1 MSCDIDDSLYSR
13 QRCVLGENAMKRM
26 CKSKV
31 FLHGLGGVGIE
42 IAKNLVLAGV
52 GELIIQD
59 RSLCSEQDLGTQ
71 FYVDEYSV
79 RGSKTRA
86 EASLDRLTALNPYVR
101 ITLETGDVTD
111 IRCPLSEPA
120 NKNILK
126 PLVDEGSSTKVD
138 CLILTQ
144 CSLQKATLLDLF
156 CRAYDI
162 KFIYTDIYG
171 TFGNLFCDFGSDFT
185 VLTQDDEPCR
195 EFFIGKIEKINDE
208 ELLITVLGDRRHH
221 LENNDV
227 IRFTELKNLPVLNE
241 REFPIRV
248 KSPSELI
255 IKTSIKDIQFPYSDG
270 GIVLQVKKPQVYT
283 FETMLEQLKSPKL
296 MCVDFSEPEEGNLL
310 HLTYLT
316 LMRFNVE
323 TGRYPKPWDENDWNL
338 FRDQL
343 FTLHKLQMGNPI
355 KIDESLVKR
364 LAFASQGQL
373 APLSAVFGGIA
384 AQEAMKAIT
393 FTFTP
398 INQWLYIH
406 CASIVPLE
414 VNTQSNEFQNY
425 LSSRYAALIQCI
437 GVSNLQKIHNLSVF
451 MVGCGAI
458 GCELLKNLALLGVAT
473 AGSNDDDLHS
483 ANNVTDSNQHQYCY
497 RHHQYEQQENNNQF
511 TYNTTLDTSLMSH
524 ANVDDRDH
532 HQTLSHSAVDGQ
544 QEHGNSPYPNDQ
556 LTNNSETIVKSII
569 SHQVSTSQRQS
580 IKSVLSE
587 SIINNRCP
595 NIIVTDPDHI
605 EKSNLNRQF
614 LFQSCHIGLSKSQI
628 ACDTAKRINP
638 NISVRAMCDKFWPN
652 TEKTIFTDEFLLQA
666 TKYSNYKQGI
676 TSPSILNT
684 SSYKHG
690 IVLAALDCVPTRRY
704 LDSRCV
710 TMHLPLIESGTLGTK
725 GHVQVILPDITESY
739 NSQMDDD
746 VHNNNDVDGNGNID
760 SQVNTIPYCTLKSF
774 PTLPIHC
781 IEWAR
786 EKFASQFTLKPMK
799 LQTFL
804 QAWNL
809 KQCEYVDS
817 NHGEQTSKQQTHQL
831 ISDLTF
837 LMHLCNDIATNCT
850 TTTTTTTDNDNSS
863 NNNSNVIVTSKMYS
877 NDKILMKNWIERI
890 NLLQDQLNPNI
901 GRFLCSRPSTWNQCL
916 YLARDK
922 FQHYFNH
929 KARQLLHSFPIDTK
943 LSNGTPFW
951 QFPKRP
957 PKSIEF
963 SITDP
968 LHQIFVISYARL
980 LAAQL
985 SIQVPQSCFSSSTS
999 LSDSF
1004 TRLNYGSTEL
1014 VNYLHEVFINYIPPM
1029 FTPSNKHIVIDENE
1043 MKPQQ
1048 TTTSTSPSKLS
1059 LPKDSDPTITSMKR
1073 IIFNNPSL
1081 NNDDK
1086 DLTIKEI
1093 CLNESFLKMC
1103 TNILES
1109 LSKPE
1114 KFKVIS
1120 SCQSVTFEK
1129 DDDNLAHV
1137 DFVMSAANL
1146 RATMYSLP
1154 ITARH
1159 VVKRIAGRI
1168 VPAIA
1173 TTTATVAGLVCLELL
1188 KYVINNNQYD
1198 DDDHVG
1204 SFTSEKEI
1212 NTLAATTTPI
1222 NNCEQRLVQLKS
1234 RNSFLNLALP
1244 VILFSE
1250 PGLCRQTRLPNG
1262 KYFSLW
1268 DRWTIRPCK
1277 QVDKYRLTDF
1287 IDQIKNEWNLV
1298 VSLITQGNRMVYMR
1312 HFPMHKSRLNE
1323 IFINL
1328 LHYSPMDGHTDLM
1341 VAYESDHIKPN
1352 NDHSH
1357 DNNDDDCIQGP
1368 TIRFEF

>member
-1 MSCDIDDSLYSR
+1 MSYDIDDSLYSR
-13 QRCVLGENAMKRM
+13 QRCVLGENAMIRM

-42 IAKNLVLAGV
+42 IAKSLILAGV

-59 RSLCSEQDLGTQ
+59 QSLCCEQDLGTQ
-71 FYVDEYSV
+71 FCVDQCSV
-79 RGSKTRA
+79 KASKTRA

-101 ITLETGDVTD
+101 ITLKTGNVTD
-111 IRCPLSEPA
+111 IRCPLSDPA
-120 NKNILK
+120 NKTILK

-138 CLILTQ
+138 CLVLTK
-144 CSLQKATLLDLF
+144 CSLQQATLLDLF
-156 CRAYDI
+156 CRAHDI

-171 TFGNLFCDFGSDFT
+171 VFGNLFCDFGSDFT

-208 ELLITVLGDRRHH
+208 ELLITVLGNHRHH

-227 IRFTELKNLPVLNE
+227 IRFTELKNVPMLNE

-255 IKTSIKDIQFPYSDG
+255 ITTSIKDIQFPYSDG
-270 GIVLQVKKPQVYT
+270 GFVLQVKKPQVHT
-283 FETMLEQLKSPKL
+283 FETMLEQIKDPKL
-296 MCVDFSEPEEGNLL
+296 MCVDFSKPEEGNLL

-343 FTLHKLQMGNPI
+343 FTIQKLQMPI
-355 KIDESLVKR
+355 EINESLVKR
-364 LAFASQGQL
+364 LTFASQGQL
-373 APLSAVFGGIA
+373 APLCAIFGGIA

-414 VNTQSNEFQNY
+414 INTKSNEFQNY
-425 LSSRYAALIQCI
+425 LSSRYADLVQCI

-483 ANNVTDSNQHQYCY
+483 ANNVTDSNQHQYG
-497 RHHQYEQQENNNQF
+497 QQENNKQF
-511 TYNTTLDTSLMSH
+511 TYTTALDTSLMSH
-524 ANVDDRDH
+524 ENDDVEDD
-532 HQTLSHSAVDGQ
+532 HQTLSHSEVDSQ
-544 QEHGNSPYPNDQ
+544 QFIHSNSSYPEDK
-556 LTNNSETIVKSII
+556 LTDNSETNVKSII
-569 SHQVSTSQRQS
+569 SHQVSISQRQS
-580 IKSVLSE
+580 IKSVQSE
-587 SIINNRCP
+587 SINSMFNMSCP
-595 NIIVTDPDHI
+595 NITVTDPDHI

-628 ACDTAKRINP
+628 ACDTVKRINP
-638 NISVRAMCDKFWPN
+638 SISVRAMGDKFWPN
-652 TEKTIFTDEFLLQA
+652 TEKSIFTDEFLLQA
-666 TKYSNYKQGI
+666 TKCSNYKQGI
-676 TSPSILNT
+676 TS
-684 SSYKHG
+684 SSFSSSHKHG

-710 TMHLPLIESGTLGTK
+710 TLHLPLIESGTLGTK

-739 NSQMDDD
+739 NSQMDD
-746 VHNNNDVDGNGNID
+746 NNDIDGNGNID

-804 QAWNL
+804 QVWNF
-809 KQCEYVDS
+809 QQNDS
-817 NHGEQTSKQQTHQL
+817 MNSYHGEQTLQKQTHQL
-831 ISDLTF
+831 ISDLIF
-837 LMHLCNDIATNCT
+837 LMDLCNENTPTNST
-850 TTTTTTTDNDNSS
+850 TTTTTTTDNNNS
-863 NNNSNVIVTSKMYS
+863 SNVIVTSKIYA
-877 NDKILMKNWIERI
+877 NDKILMKNWIERM
-890 NLLQDQLNPNI
+890 NLLQDQLSPNI
-901 GRFLCSRPSTWNQCL
+901 GRFLCSRPSTWNECL

-943 LSNGTPFW
+943 LSDGSPFW

-957 PKSIEF
+957 PKSIEY

-968 LHQIFVISYARL
+968 LHQTFVISYARL

-985 SIQVPQSCFSSSTS
+985 SIQVPQSCFSISNSLSSSTS
-999 LSDSF
+999 PLDFS
-1004 TRLNYGSTEL
+1004 TLLNYGSTEL
-1014 VNYLHEVFINYIPPM
+1014 VNYLQEVFVNYIPPI
-1029 FTPSNKHIVIDENE
+1029 FTPSNKHIVTDENE
-1043 MKPQQ
+1043 PKPQQ
-1048 TTTSTSPSKLS
+1048 TITSTSPS
-1059 LPKDSDPTITSMKR
+1059 LPKDNDHTIMSMKR
-1073 IIFNNPSL
+1073 IIFSNPSL
-1081 NNDDK
+1081 NDD
-1086 DLTIKEI
+1086 DGDDDSTIKEI

-1109 LSKPE
+1109 LGKPE

-1137 DFVMSAANL
+1137 DFVTSAANL

-1198 DDDHVG
+1198 VNGGHVG
-1204 SFTSEKEI
+1204 SFASEEEI
-1212 NTLAATTTPI
+1212 STMTATTTTI
-1222 NNCEQRLVQLKS
+1222 NDPEQRLIQLKS

-1244 VILFSE
+1244 ILLFSE
-1250 PGLCRQTRLPNG
+1250 PGLCRQIRLPNG

-1268 DRWTIRPCK
+1268 DRWIIRPCK
-1277 QVDKYRLTDF
+1277 SIDKYRLTDF
-1287 IDQIKNEWNLV
+1287 IDQIKNDFNLV
-1298 VSLITQGNRMVYMR
+1298 VSLITQGNRMVYMH
-1312 HFPMHKSRLNE
+1312 HFPMHKSRFNE

-1328 LHYSPMDGHTDLM
+1328 LNYSPMDSHIDLM
-1341 VAYESDHIKPN
+1341 VAYESDHMKMN

-1357 DNNDDDCIQGP
+1357 GNNDDDGGCIQGP
-1368 TIRFEF
+1368 TIRFQL

>member
-26 CKSKV
+26 CKSRV

-42 IAKNLVLAGV
+42 IAKNLILAGV
-52 GELIIQD
+52 GELIVQD
-59 RSLCSEQDLGTQ
+59 GSLCSKQDLGTQ
-71 FYVDEYSV
+71 FYVDDHSV
-79 RGSKTRA
+79 KGSETRA

-111 IRCPLSEPA
+111 IRCPLSDPA
-120 NKNILK
+120 NNNILK
-126 PLVDEGSSTKVD
+126 TLVGEGSSMKVD

-144 CSLQKATLLDLF
+144 CSLKKATLLDLF

-171 TFGNLFCDFGSDFT
+171 AFGNLFCDFGSDFT

-208 ELLITVLGDRRHH
+208 ELLVTVLGDRRHH

-227 IRFTELKNLPVLNE
+227 IRFTELKNLPMLNE

-255 IKTSIKDIQFPYSDG
+255 ITTSIKDIQFPYSDG

-283 FETMLEQLKSPKL
+283 FETMLEQLKYPKL

-316 LMRFNVE
+316 LMKFNTE

-343 FTLHKLQMGNPI
+343 FTLHKLQMVNPI
-355 KIDESLVKR
+355 KINESLVKR

-373 APLSAVFGGIA
+373 APLCAVFGGIA

-414 VNTQSNEFQNY
+414 ISTKSNEFQNY

-437 GVSNLQKIHNLSVF
+437 GVLNLQKIHNLSIF

-483 ANNVTDSNQHQYCY
+483 ANNISDSNQRQYCY
-497 RHHQYEQQENNNQF
+497 RRDQYEQQENNNQF
-511 TYNTTLDTSLMSH
+511 TCTTALDTLLMSH
-524 ANVDDRDH
+524 ENDGDH
-532 HQTLSHSAVDGQ
+532 HQTLSNSAVDGQ
-544 QEHGNSPYPNDQ
+544 QQHCNSPYPNDK
-556 LTNNSETIVKSII
+556 LTNNSETIVQSII
-569 SHQVSTSQRQS
+569 SHQVSTSHRQS
-580 IKSVLSE
+580 IKSVQSE
-587 SIINNRCP
+587 SIMNNRCP
-595 NIIVTDPDHI
+595 TITVTDPDHI

-638 NISVRAMCDKFWPN
+638 NISIRAMCDKFWPN
-652 TEKTIFTDEFLLQA
+652 TEKSIFTDEFLLQA
-666 TKYSNYKQGI
+666 IKCSNYKQGI
-676 TSPSILNT
+676 TSSSILNT
-684 SSYKHG
+684 SSYKQQG
-690 IVLAALDCVPTRRY
+690 IVLAALDCIPTRRY

-710 TMHLPLIESGTLGTK
+710 TLHLPLIESGTLGTK

-746 VHNNNDVDGNGNID
+746 IVHNNSDIDGNGNID

-809 KQCEYVDS
+809 EQCEYVDS
-817 NHGEQTSKQQTHQL
+817 YHGEQTSKQQTHQL

-837 LMHLCNDIATNCT
+837 LMHLCNDTIHDIPTNCT
-850 TTTTTTTDNDNSS
+850 TTTTTTTTTDNSNSSS
-863 NNNSNVIVTSKMYS
+863 NNNNNVIVTSKMYS

-901 GRFLCSRPSTWNQCL
+901 GRFLYSRPSTWNQCL

-929 KARQLLHSFPIDTK
+929 KALQLLHSFPLDTK
-943 LSNGTPFW
+943 LSNG
-951 QFPKRP
+951 
-957 PKSIEF
+957 
-963 SITDP
+963 
-968 LHQIFVISYARL
+968 
-980 LAAQL
+980 
-985 SIQVPQSCFSSSTS
+985 
-999 LSDSF
+999 
-1004 TRLNYGSTEL
+1004 
-1014 VNYLHEVFINYIPPM
+1014 
-1029 FTPSNKHIVIDENE
+1029 
-1043 MKPQQ
+1043 
-1048 TTTSTSPSKLS
+1048 
-1059 LPKDSDPTITSMKR
+1059 
-1073 IIFNNPSL
+1073 
-1081 NNDDK
+1081 
-1086 DLTIKEI
+1086 
-1093 CLNESFLKMC
+1093 
-1103 TNILES
+1103 
-1109 LSKPE
+1109 
-1114 KFKVIS
+1114 
-1120 SCQSVTFEK
+1120 
-1129 DDDNLAHV
+1129 
-1137 DFVMSAANL
+1137 
-1146 RATMYSLP
+1146 
-1154 ITARH
+1154 
-1159 VVKRIAGRI
+1159 
-1168 VPAIA
+1168 
-1173 TTTATVAGLVCLELL
+1173 
-1188 KYVINNNQYD
+1188 
-1198 DDDHVG
+1198 
-1204 SFTSEKEI
+1204 
-1212 NTLAATTTPI
+1212 
-1222 NNCEQRLVQLKS
+1222 
-1234 RNSFLNLALP
+1234 
-1244 VILFSE
+1244 
-1250 PGLCRQTRLPNG
+1250 G
-1262 KYFSLW
+1262 K
-1268 DRWTIRPCK
+1268 I
-1277 QVDKYRLTDF
+1277 
-1287 IDQIKNEWNLV
+1287 
-1298 VSLITQGNRMVYMR
+1298 
-1312 HFPMHKSRLNE
+1312 
-1323 IFINL
+1323 
-1328 LHYSPMDGHTDLM
+1328 
-1341 VAYESDHIKPN
+1341 
-1352 NDHSH
+1352 
-1357 DNNDDDCIQGP
+1357 
-1368 TIRFEF
+1368 